1 MANRSKLPKEKA
13 AVNTYSARPDYHVF
27 LTLVYHDLVDEV
39 NASMGLRHVIKQ
51 LTKTNPH
58 YAELF
63 QRAGVIQQE
72 LEQMEEY
79 LAQNP
84 DIQAN
89 LQAQYGRKKNL
100 ANLLL
105 EWRLQRP
112 DEFQALFAKIRK

>member
-1 MANRSKLPKEKA
+1 
-13 AVNTYSARPDYHVF
+13 
-27 LTLVYHDLVDEV
+27 
-39 NASMGLRHVIKQ
+39 MGLRHVIKQ

-79 LAQNP
+79 LTQNP